1 MYVDNLVGENT
12 VNTMPPETIAACI
25 DHCDIEDR
33 IEMDI
38 DAAHSVIEQVK
49 AVGLDLDQIMM
60 ELQTEGV
67 DKFVKPFT
75 SLMASLENKVKQ
87 LTTA

>member
-1 MYVDNLVGENT
+1 MWPFY
-12 VNTMPPETIAACI
+12 ASI
-25 DHCDIEDR
+25 DYCDIEDR

-38 DAAHSVIEQVK
+38 DSADKVIDQVK

-67 DKFVKPFT
+67 DKFVKPFA
-75 SLMASLENKVKQ
+75 SLMASLETKVKQ
-87 LTTA
+87 LTPA